1 MLLLSR
7 ALTTLERGQLL
18 NDEQYF
24 EAMEEFGDEF
34 DAKMGA
40 EAVQAL
46 LIGLDLEELVG
57 ELREEIPKLTQ
68 KLKLRSYLSA

>member
-1 MLLLSR
+1 MSAVRLL
-7 ALTTLERGQLL
+7 T
-18 NDEQYF
+18 DEQYF

-57 ELREEIPKLTQ
+57 ELREEIPE
-68 KLKLRSYLSA
+68 Y